1 MQAFPRDKPDARP
14 DRTPDPGLP
23 RFWFLAKRYGWGRGL
38 PVERHRPAPRRPV
51 PSGPVIGHQPPAG
64 YTQARSGDSG

>member
-51 PSGPVIGHQPPAG
+51 PSGPV
-64 YTQARSGDSG
+64 